1 MTEDLESK
9 VPTQNAQQR
18 SSATTCQS
26 IDWYHEGQ
34 SRIVDVDG
42 IRVTVRFIGRKGRR
56 ARIAITGP
64 AGAVFRAVDS
74 NETDRSPSPSLE
86 GH

>member
-1 MTEDLESK
+1 MEDTESK
-9 VPTQNAQQR
+9 VPTENAQQQ
-18 SSATTCQS
+18 SSAITCQS

-34 SRIVDVDG
+34 SRTVDVDG
-42 IRVTVRFIGRKGRR
+42 MSVTVRFIGRKGRR

-74 NETDRSPSPSLE
+74 NATDRSPNPSLD
-86 GH
+86 GG